1 MDPKPL
7 AKFTSMN
14 DDIAKDFHMAKD
26 KLVIGRKRA
35 CDHRIMH
42 AKIR

>member
-1 MDPKPL
+1 MDSKAL
-7 AKFTSMN
+7 DKFTSMN
-14 DDIAKDFHMAKD
+14 DDIAKDFQMGKE
-26 KLVIGRKRA
+26 KLVIGRKKT